1 MKVFYIEQYKFQIIL
16 FFIKENL
23 TLIFLLGAIACGG
36 IREESSHN
44 GLVRAEYVGCSMAL
58 RTVSNNSC

>member
-1 MKVFYIEQYKFQIIL
+1 MVKPKKFLII
-16 FFIKENL
+16 FIKENL

-44 GLVRAEYVGCSMAL
+44 GLVRAE
-58 RTVSNNSC
+58 